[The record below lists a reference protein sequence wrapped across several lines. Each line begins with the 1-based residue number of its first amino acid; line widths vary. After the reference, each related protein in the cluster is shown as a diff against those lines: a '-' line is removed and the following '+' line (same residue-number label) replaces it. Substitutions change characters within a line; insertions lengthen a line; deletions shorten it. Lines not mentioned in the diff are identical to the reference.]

1 MGIRHAGR
9 IIALQSL
16 YQIDIANK
24 SWQEIEEFIENYN
37 FLSDDE
43 DDKQDEFLGKS
54 KEFSKE
60 LVQVVLNNIKELD
73 LIIPNYL
80 KNWKYDRILSI
91 DRNILR
97 LGLAEL
103 LYRKDIP
110 YKVTINEAIELA
122 KKFGDEKS
130 GSFINGVL
138 DNIVKNESGKYDILK
153 IKLSGESK
161 EIAGE

>member
-16 YQIDIANK
+16 YQVDIANK

-37 FLSDDE
+37 FLTEDE
-43 DDKQDEFLGKS
+43 DNTQDGFLGKS

-60 LVQVVLNNIKELD
+60 LVQLVLENLKELD

-138 DNIVKNESGKYDILK
+138 DNIVKNESDKYDILK
-153 IKLSGESK
+153 IKLSGEIK
-161 EIAGE
+161 EVSGE

>member
-24 SWQEIEEFIENYN
+24 SWEEIEEFVQDYN
-37 FLSDDE
+37 LLNDE
-43 DDKQDEFLGKS
+43 DDEKQEGFLEKS
-54 KEFSKE
+54 KDFSKE
-60 LVQVVLNNIKELD
+60 LVRLVLDNLKELD
-73 LIIPNYL
+73 QIIPNYL
-80 KNWKYDRILSI
+80 KNWTYERILSI

-103 LYRKDIP
+103 LYREDIP

-138 DNIVKNESGKYDILK
+138 DNIVKNESGKYAILK
-153 IKLSGESK
+153 TKLSGSGKAVTAE
-161 EIAGE
+161 